1 MAPATGDER
10 MSPEQWLTIALLMI
24 GNSAAGVSAK
34 TIAEMVFRVC
44 LVSLAWIA
52 AIGTLQ

>member
-1 MAPATGDER
+1 

>member
-1 MAPATGDER
+1 

-24 GNSAAGVSAK
+24 GSAAAGWSGK
-34 TIAEMVFRVC
+34 TIAERVLLVC
-44 LVSLAWIA
+44 LFSLVFIA